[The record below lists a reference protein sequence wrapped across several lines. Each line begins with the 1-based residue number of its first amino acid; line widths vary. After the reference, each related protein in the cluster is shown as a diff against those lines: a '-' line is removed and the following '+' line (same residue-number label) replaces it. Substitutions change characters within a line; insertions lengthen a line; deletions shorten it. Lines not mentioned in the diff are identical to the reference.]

1 MEQKISPI
9 KAKPLRQAGQS
20 LQEQINKII
29 DDDLM
34 EYAYFTMAFFGLMVY
49 EWARFFKD
57 SPPHPIIST
66 VIFLTALVITL
77 YKFIKNKR
85 ILKALKQG
93 RDGEKVVGEY
103 LEKLRED
110 GCIVFHDIVGDKF
123 NLDHVVL
130 STKGIFVIETKTYSK
145 PKGTDPKIHYDG
157 THLNIDSIGNKDDVL
172 IQVEAESNW
181 LKEIL
186 KESTGKDFN
195 IKPVVLFP
203 GWFIESENK
212 FKTWV
217 LNPKAFPAFIQNQ
230 KEILNDTDVQ
240 LTAYHL
246 SRYIRTL

>member
-1 MEQKISPI
+1 MEQKINPL
-9 KAKPLRQAGQS
+9 KGKPLRQAGQS
-20 LQEQINKII
+20 IQEQINKII

-34 EYAYFTMAFFGLMVY
+34 EFVYFTAALFALMAY
-49 EWARFFKD
+49 EWARYFKE
-57 SPPHPIIST
+57 SPPHPILST
-66 VIFLTALVITL
+66 VIFLTVLGITL

-85 ILKALKQG
+85 ILAALKQG

-103 LEKLRED
+103 LERLRQD
-110 GCIVFHDIVGDKF
+110 GCIVYHDIVGDKF

-130 STKGIFVIETKTYSK
+130 STKGIFIIETKTYSK
-145 PKGTDPKIHYDG
+145 PKGPEAKVHFDG

-172 IQVEAESNW
+172 IQVEAESIW

-186 KESTGKDFN
+186 KESTGKNFS

-212 FKTWV
+212 FNTWV

-230 KEILNDTDVQ
+230 QESISSEDMKLD
-240 LTAYHL
+240 AYHM
-246 SRYIRTL
+246 SRYIRSQ